1 MVSIHVEP
9 TSRCTLCCPRCE
21 RTVFIDKFGKKNFS
35 IGDVDIDALENFIDT
50 RCDDII
56 LCGNVGDPIYHR
68 EFLKLVKMCTLKCQ
82 RIIITTNG
90 SYKSRKWWRTLNNV
104 LRTSDEIQFSID
116 GLPENFTKYR
126 VNADWDSIQVGIEE
140 CVAGPATTIWKYIPF
155 SFNEHDIAQ
164 TRELSQSLGI
174 DKFRI
179 YPSDRWLIDDPL
191 RPSESQYTG
200 RRDDLQQQYKKEST
214 KDFEI
219 NPECSDDKSHYI
231 GADGYYAPC
240 CYSKNYEFYYK
251 NSWWKNRDKH
261 KITTTKLSEQIRY
274 FNEFYSTI
282 HTERYD
288 YCVFNCGKC

>member
-219 NPECSDDKSHYI
+219 NPENY
-231 GADGYYAPC
+231 GAYFFRGALQFSIKRNRNSELTACNDIKKAYLVNFPPALEYVKENESSLRKYCRG
-240 CYSKNYEFYYK
+240 FY
-251 NSWWKNRDKH
+251 
-261 KITTTKLSEQIRY
+261 
-274 FNEFYSTI
+274 
-282 HTERYD
+282 
-288 YCVFNCGKC
+288 